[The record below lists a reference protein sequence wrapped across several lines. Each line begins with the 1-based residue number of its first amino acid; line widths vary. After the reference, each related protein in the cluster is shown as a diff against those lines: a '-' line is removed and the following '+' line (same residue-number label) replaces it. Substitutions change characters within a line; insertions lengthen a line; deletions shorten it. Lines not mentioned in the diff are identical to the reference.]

1 VSCIFAIAFLESII
15 SLFLIEAKRIKM
27 YIKRQRKTRLGQEIR
42 GLEPMVQTKEQA
54 VKIAVKAK
62 ESLEQIYG
70 RRLRGIY
77 LYGSAARGQLR
88 PDSDIDIAIILDEIT
103 DKFDEY
109 EKTSNLGSKL
119 SLDDDT
125 LVSFLFLTESDLAKG
140 RFSIHQAIKKEGIRA

>member
-1 VSCIFAIAFLESII
+1 
-15 SLFLIEAKRIKM
+15 
-27 YIKRQRKTRLGQEIR
+27 
-42 GLEPMVQTKEQA
+42 MVQTKEQA

-103 DKFDEY
+103 NKFDEY

>member
-1 VSCIFAIAFLESII
+1 
-15 SLFLIEAKRIKM
+15 
-27 YIKRQRKTRLGQEIR
+27 
-42 GLEPMVQTKEQA
+42 MVQTKEQA

-62 ESLEQIYG
+62 ESLGQIYG

-88 PDSDIDIAIILDEIT
+88 PDSDIDIAIVLDEII

-125 LVSFLFLTESDLAKG
+125 LVSFLFLTESDLANG
-140 RFSIHQAIKKEGIRA
+140 RFSIHQNIKREGIRA

>member
-1 VSCIFAIAFLESII
+1 
-15 SLFLIEAKRIKM
+15 
-27 YIKRQRKTRLGQEIR
+27 
-42 GLEPMVQTKEQA
+42 MVQTKEQA